1 MYMRKIVILFAIVGF
16 MTSCAKPVAN
26 FMVKKED
33 NTAPSEVSF
42 INESKKADSYL
53 WDFGDGNTSTE
64 ESPEHKYFLSGKY
77 NVKLVAKKGDKQ
89 SIKEQELLFD
99 PPHDCLVLMETNYG
113 NMTIRLYDETPKH
126 RDNFIKLA
134 ETGFYDDILFHRVID
149 GFMIQGGDPESKNA
163 SSNQRLGSG
172 GPGYTLPAEFN
183 AEYVHVRGAL
193 AAARQGDAVN
203 PQKRSSGSQFYIV
216 DGRKVNEDVIK
227 NNEIKKGID
236 YTEKDEKKYMEEGGT
251 PFLDMEYTVFGIV
264 EKGLDVIDKIASVR
278 TGAADRPKEDVK
290 ILKVRVIK

>member
-1 MYMRKIVILFAIVGF
+1 MRKIVILFAIVGF

>member
-1 MYMRKIVILFAIVGF
+1 M
-16 MTSCAKPVAN
+16 
-26 FMVKKED
+26 
-33 NTAPSEVSF
+33 
-42 INESKKADSYL
+42 
-53 WDFGDGNTSTE
+53 
-64 ESPEHKYFLSGKY
+64 
-77 NVKLVAKKGDKQ
+77 
-89 SIKEQELLFD
+89 
-99 PPHDCLVLMETNYG
+99 
-113 NMTIRLYDETPKH
+113 
-126 RDNFIKLA
+126 
-134 ETGFYDDILFHRVID
+134 
-149 GFMIQGGDPESKNA
+149 
-163 SSNQRLGSG
+163 
-172 GPGYTLPAEFN
+172 PAEFN